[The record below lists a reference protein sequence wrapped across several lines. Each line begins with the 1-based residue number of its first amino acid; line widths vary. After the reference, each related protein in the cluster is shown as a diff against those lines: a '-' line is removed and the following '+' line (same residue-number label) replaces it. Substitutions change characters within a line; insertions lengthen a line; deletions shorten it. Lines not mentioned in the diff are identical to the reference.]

1 MDDREQRGLVI
12 AATKPIRQRGV
23 NWYVPSATGNGTYK
37 VEPEPDR
44 TIGDW
49 LCECPDF
56 QLRAS
61 LQARSR
67 RDLHGPARN
76 RHGHR

>member
-44 TIGDW
+44 TIGAA
-49 LCECPDF
+49 DF
-56 QLRAS
+56 RNSPGVINEIPQLM
-61 LQARSR
+61 
-67 RDLHGPARN
+67 N
-76 RHGHR
+76 R